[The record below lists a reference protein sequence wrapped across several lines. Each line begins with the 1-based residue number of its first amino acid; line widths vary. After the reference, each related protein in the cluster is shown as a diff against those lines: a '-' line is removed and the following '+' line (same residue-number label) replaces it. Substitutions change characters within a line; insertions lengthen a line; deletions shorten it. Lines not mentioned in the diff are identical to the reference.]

1 MEALSIELVMRVE
14 LARGCDLDLDKST
27 NYLSYTSKKKSCSNY
42 IAQIRVTY

>member
-14 LARGCDLDLDKST
+14 LARGCDLDLDK
-27 NYLSYTSKKKSCSNY
+27 KKSCSNY